1 MKNSGE
7 SANILMLDQV
17 KLHVGDMMQLHI
29 QSEQGD
35 ARYYVSLI
43 GYLKGQSVIVTT
55 PVADGK
61 VMLIREG
68 QSFVVRFFGG
78 KNAYAFSAIAKRV
91 TNVPFPHL
99 HLSYPKE
106 VRGMAVRHSSRAR
119 VNLIGSAVT
128 KLGKRIACQVRDIS
142 MGGALLVAKEA
153 MGELDEH
160 LGLSLRVKVSGFE
173 HILDLEAKIRSCHD
187 EAQQAD
193 SATSLLHGVC
203 FDNLTP
209 QDGLVLT
216 ALLYNSQLGQA
227 DEL

>member
-7 SANILMLDQV
+7 VAGQLALDQV
-17 KLHVGDMMQLHI
+17 KLHIGDMVQLQT

-35 ARYYVSLI
+35 MRHYVTLI

-55 PVADGK
+55 PVEEGK
-61 VMLIREG
+61 VMLLREG
-68 QSFVVRFFGG
+68 QPFIVRFFGG
-78 KNAYAFSAIAKRV
+78 KNAYAFSTIAKRV

-128 KLGKRIACQVRDIS
+128 AVGKRVACQVRDIS
-142 MGGALLVAKEA
+142 LGGVLLVAKEVI
-153 MGELDEH
+153 GEVGAQLN
-160 LGLSLRVKVSGFE
+160 LSLRVKVNGFE
-173 HILDLEAKIRSCHD
+173 HILELEGKIRSCHD
-187 EAQQAD
+187 EPPQSEAMA
-193 SATSLLHGVC
+193 SLLHGVS
-203 FDNLTP
+203 FDNLTA

-216 ALLYNSQLGQA
+216 ALLYNSQLGQV